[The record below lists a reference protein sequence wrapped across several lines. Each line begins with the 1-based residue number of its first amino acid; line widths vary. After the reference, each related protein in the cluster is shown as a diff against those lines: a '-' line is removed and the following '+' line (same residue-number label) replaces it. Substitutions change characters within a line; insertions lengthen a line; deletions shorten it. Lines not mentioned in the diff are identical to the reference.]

1 MDFTTSIVRTE
12 IHGHETELRNLLREY
27 FTRANEQGQ
36 EWFDDD
42 DFGASVE
49 EIVTGDLNRLESA
62 TITEPLFL
70 AFLDDEI
77 AGSVQ
82 LKQLDETTA
91 EVKRLYVKPAY
102 RGEGLGRKL
111 MEAMRRE
118 ADADGYETLR
128 LGVSPFH
135 EKAQSLYRDL
145 GFEFTEP
152 YDGTQAPP
160 TIRENWNFMKLS
172 LSD

>member
-1 MDFTTSIVRTE
+1 MNQNISIVRTDS
-12 IHGHETELRNLLREY
+12 HGHETELRNLLREY
-27 FTRANEQGQ
+27 FTRANERGQ

-42 DFGASVE
+42 DFGANVE
-49 EIVTGDLNRLESA
+49 EIVAGDLDRLESA
-62 TITEPLFL
+62 TIVEPLFL
-70 AFLDDEI
+70 ALLDDEI

-82 LKQLDETTA
+82 IKQLDETTA

-111 MEAMRRE
+111 METIRRE

-135 EKAQSLYRDL
+135 EKAQSLYADF
-145 GFEFTEP
+145 GFEYKEP
-152 YDGTQAPP
+152 YDETQAPP